1 MFPVALHIALRTLAV
16 ALLMGS
22 TVVCMAQ
29 RDGSLT
35 PEFARLSAKQR
46 ARIAAQEELDAQA
59 DTAYQRRMTEAE
71 GLFKEGRFDD
81 ALSIYHEART
91 LRPYNV
97 HPKVKIQD
105 LEALIARRDAEA
117 QPLPAT
123 ETVPARPVKVPV
135 PVPQAPSVEI
145 GSVKRKSL
153 TTPVVPPSNEAVDR
167 IFKEGRAV
175 VHERVVIE
183 GTRTQVWRKVVHPWG
198 EVVYFKDG
206 KAVSEHQWSARFDP

>member
-1 MFPVALHIALRTLAV
+1 
-16 ALLMGS
+16 
-22 TVVCMAQ
+22 
-29 RDGSLT
+29 
-35 PEFARLSAKQR
+35 
-46 ARIAAQEELDAQA
+46 
-59 DTAYQRRMTEAE
+59 
-71 GLFKEGRFDD
+71 
-81 ALSIYHEART
+81 
-91 LRPYNV
+91 
-97 HPKVKIQD
+97 
-105 LEALIARRDAEA
+105 
-117 QPLPAT
+117 
-123 ETVPARPVKVPV
+123 VPV